1 MSIVGGVIGLPVG
14 AITAFITGASI
25 YQIKTTGNINQ
36 LLAGDP
42 GGGIFAGG
50 IGAIFGAI
58 AGPICGSIG
67 GSASNSKF
75 SDNGLVGGL
84 IGGVTGGLLG
94 GTFIGV
100 VIPK

>member
-1 MSIVGGVIGLPVG
+1 MSVLGGAIGFPVG
-14 AITAFITGASI
+14 IITAFITGASI
-25 YQIKTTGNINQ
+25 YQIKTKGNINQ
-36 LLAGDP
+36 LLEGDP
-42 GGGIFAGG
+42 GAGIFSGG

-67 GSASNSKF
+67 GSSSKSKL
-75 SDNGLVGGL
+75 SDYGLVGGL